1 MDDRKRNPFLKIE
14 LNSPE
19 ALLFKFDTGFE
30 NKTTYNGK
38 EITSFLYTV
47 EKNDSEYTLSATAS
61 LNTLLQQ
68 HAPLKD
74 KTLTIAKVKKDDKI
88 TIFTVNG
95 VSIDDLKKGKR
106 EEYTSVFDPKP
117 LVIDEHG
124 KTNLSV
130 DDLWR
135 KINNIEKELR
145 VVKVQLEKVEEKK
158 EEKPEFPF

>member
-106 EEYTSVFDPKP
+106 EEYTSVFEPKS
-117 LVIDEHG
+117 DN
-124 KTNLSV
+124 TSV
-130 DDLWR
+130 NDLWR

-145 VVKVQLEKVEEKK
+145 EVKVQLEKVEEKK